1 MTLETLLLWIRRLE
15 DWLLTLVLVLMLVL
29 SASQIFMRNLFD
41 SGLIWSD
48 PLLKMLVLWAAML
61 GAMVATRERNH
72 INIDVLSRLLG
83 PRARHLQYIFVRLF
97 SAIVCLT
104 LAYQSARFV
113 GFEYEEGTQAFSFGA
128 FPAWIT
134 ELILPAG
141 FGLMGLR
148 FLAQSFSPVE
158 TILEEDQKP

>member
-1 MTLETLLLWIRRLE
+1 MTIERLLLWIRRVE
-15 DWLLTLVLVLMLVL
+15 DGLLTVILALMLLL
-29 SASQIFMRNLFD
+29 SASQIFMRNMFD

-72 INIDVLSRLLG
+72 INVDVLSRLLG
-83 PRARHLQYIFVRLF
+83 PRSRRVQRGFIQLF
-97 SAIVCLT
+97 SAAVCLI

-113 GFEYEEGTQAFSFGA
+113 HYEYMDGTQAFSFA
-128 FPAWIT
+128 SFPAWIT

-141 FGLMGLR
+141 FGLMGMR
-148 FLAQSFSPVE
+148 FLVQTFVPA
-158 TILEEDQKP
+158 EDVRERSGQA

>member
-1 MTLETLLLWIRRLE
+1 MLLLSGI
-15 DWLLTLVLVLMLVL
+15 
-29 SASQIFMRNLFD
+29 QILMRNLFD

-48 PLLKMLVLWAAML
+48 PLLKLLVLWAAML

-83 PRARHLQYIFVRLF
+83 PSARHLQYIFVQLI
-97 SAIVCLT
+97 SAAVSLL

-113 GFEYEEGTQAFSFGA
+113 HYEYLDGTQAFSFAA

-134 ELILPAG
+134 ELILPLG

-148 FLAQSFSPVE
+148 FLTQAFRPAKKVL
-158 TILEEDQKP
+158 TEDKQA